1 VGVAVAIIVGYL
13 LGTFPSADLVTRIAT
28 RGQVDI
34 RTVGSGNPGTFNAMQ
49 SVGKGWGVIVLVL
62 DVAKGVAAGVI
73 GRLLGSDAG
82 AYLGA
87 TASIAGHIFPVWTGF
102 RGGKGVATAGG
113 ACLAVFP
120 AFVGINFVLATVL
133 AVVSHRATFGT
144 YLACA
149 VWVVAAALWW
159 AFDWSNLWGP
169 DPTGWLLVFSVA
181 GAGLVLWA
189 FRARSSP
196 AGPSVG

>member
-1 VGVAVAIIVGYL
+1 MGEAVAIVVGYL

-28 RGQVDI
+28 HGRVDI
-34 RTVGSGNPGTFNAMQ
+34 RAVGSGNPGTFNAMQ
-49 SVGKGWGVIVLVL
+49 SVGKGWGVVVLVL

-87 TASIAGHIFPVWTGF
+87 TAAIAGHIFPVWTGF

-120 AFVGINFVLATVL
+120 AYVPINFVVAMLGAL
-133 AVVSHRATFGT
+133 GSHRTVVGT
-144 YLACA
+144 RIGCA
-149 VWVVAAALWW
+149 IWVVAAALWW
-159 AFDWSNLWGP
+159 AFDWTNLWGP
-169 DPTGWLLVFSVA
+169 DPTGWLLVFSVL
-181 GAGLVLWA
+181 GAGMILWA
-189 FRARSSP
+189 FGSPARSSP
-196 AGPSVG
+196 GSG